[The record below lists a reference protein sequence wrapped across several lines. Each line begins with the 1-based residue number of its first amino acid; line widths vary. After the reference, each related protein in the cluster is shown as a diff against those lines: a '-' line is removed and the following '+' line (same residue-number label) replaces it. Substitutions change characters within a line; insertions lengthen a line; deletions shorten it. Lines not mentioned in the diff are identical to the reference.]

1 MDEDLIFAELKK
13 IRNLLGLLS
22 VEPTIKLLE
31 KLKDKKMVLTKER
44 IKMFLLMDGQRTTPE
59 IALLSGVGKRGVQLF
74 IKELEK
80 KHFIKAGQKG
90 RATIPIINYEKIVEK
105 LYLNK

>member
-1 MDEDLIFAELKK
+1 MDDNLILAQLKK
-13 IRNLLGLLS
+13 IGNFLGLLS

-31 KLKDKKMVLTKER
+31 KLKDKKILSTKQR

-59 IALLSGVGKRGVQLF
+59 IALLSGAGQRAAQLF

-80 KHFIKAGQKG
+80 RHFIKADRKG
-90 RATIPIINYEKIVEK
+90 RATIPIINYEKIVEH
-105 LYLNK
+105 LYLDK